1 MNSGEHDQEATSA
14 DLPTHRAGRGRA
26 PLVVIDA
33 CVWHS
38 AFVRH
43 ILRHIALRG
52 LLQPWWTHAIES
64 EWMRSIRRARP
75 EIPIT
80 RLLEF
85 RDRFRREF
93 PEGLL
98 TPKLPR
104 RKLPTL
110 PDPNDSHV
118 VHAALEAHASINCSV
133 DRKGFPES
141 ALQPLGLT
149 AMTPDALIVRLLN
162 EQHFPT
168 LDALRTHRRGLQAPS
183 MTVGIYIDSIRR
195 AGLPDTADLVAGSPA
210 DLE

>member
-1 MNSGEHDQEATSA
+1 MNSGGNDQEATSA
-14 DLPTHRAGRGRA
+14 DVPMHRAGRNRA

-52 LLQPWWTHAIES
+52 LLQLRWTHAIES
-64 EWMRSIRRARP
+64 EWMRSVRRARP
-75 EIPIT
+75 HIPIT
-80 RLLEF
+80 RLVEF

-98 TPKLPR
+98 PPKLPR

-118 VHAALEAHASINCSV
+118 VHAALEAHASIICSV

-141 ALQPLGLT
+141 VLKPLGLT
-149 AMTPDALIVRLLN
+149 SMTPDALIVRLLN
-162 EQHFPT
+162 EQHSPT
-168 LDALRTHRRGLQAPS
+168 IDALRTHRRGLQAPP
-183 MTVGIYIDSIRR
+183 MDAGTYIDSIRR
-195 AGLPDTADLVAGSPA
+195 AGLSDTADLLAGDPT